1 MQSEIGLIANAIS
14 KTPVMKRKTKEYLS
28 EMNAQEKRFGALYR
42 QAALTFGMSEC
53 AMWVL
58 YFLVCADKPLTQQE
72 LTEQMMFPKQTINS
86 AVANLAQKG
95 YLELRTIPEMRSS
108 KHLVLSPE
116 GEVLARA
123 TVKKMRTAEERAVRA
138 LGQEKIE
145 QFIALHDEFL
155 SQIYAELEKTGIISK
170 KEKI

>member
-1 MQSEIGLIANAIS
+1 
-14 KTPVMKRKTKEYLS
+14 MKRKTKEYLS

-53 AMWVL
+53 VMWVL

-86 AVANLAQKG
+86 AVTNLAQKG
-95 YLELRTIPEMRSS
+95 YLELRTVPEMRSS

-116 GEVLARA
+116 GEALARA

>member
-1 MQSEIGLIANAIS
+1 
-14 KTPVMKRKTKEYLS
+14 
-28 EMNAQEKRFGALYR
+28 
-42 QAALTFGMSEC
+42 
-53 AMWVL
+53 MWVL

-123 TVKKMRTAEERAVRA
+123 TVKKMRTAELERIHA
-138 LGQEKIE
+138 
-145 QFIALHDEFL
+145 DP
-155 SQIYAELEKTGIISK
+155 SK
-170 KEKI
+170 YIKSNTTKG